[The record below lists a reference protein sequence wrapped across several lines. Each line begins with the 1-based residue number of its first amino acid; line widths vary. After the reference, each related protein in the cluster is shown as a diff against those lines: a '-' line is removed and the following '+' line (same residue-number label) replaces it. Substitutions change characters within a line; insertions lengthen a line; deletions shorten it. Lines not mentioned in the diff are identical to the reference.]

1 MKKQDNKGFTLIE
14 LLVAVMVL
22 AVIIVP
28 LLHSFIT
35 SFRVNAKSK
44 QLMRAT
50 TLAQNEMEIFEKEKI
65 EDLKAMTDKADPT
78 KLVYTVTDEPNPAD
92 VSDDGCY
99 TFKREKTI
107 NDDSGRE
114 MFDVIVTLNPERANN
129 TERYYTQNT
138 AEVMQMNTISNLD
151 SGSYVQRIRSANNAA
166 DYDTIVY
173 GIFKERKNA
182 SGIGASWDID
192 TFEQKLKR
200 RIIINVSQINDS
212 LGPITKAKIT
222 YEYTCEDYDV
232 MPDEYRVYTEET
244 IMFDNAQSLDD
255 DGNRIELKSLYLFYA
270 PRYDTTKVDEI
281 VIENEAKLPVDFY
294 VVRQDIWKKDADE
307 VRTVPLDYRASLSIY
322 DGLDGE
328 GNTYG
333 KYWTNLNLSEP
344 EIEGNGK
351 QTEVKLYEVDSKSE
365 VIASRADILTAAG
378 MKTLGQAEAKD
389 RIYTMTVKVY
399 KAGADPTAEEPL
411 ITMTGS
417 KME

>member
-22 AVIIVP
+22 AIIIVP
-28 LLHSFIT
+28 LLHSFVT
-35 SFRVNAKSK
+35 SFRVNSKSK

-65 EDLKAMTDKADPT
+65 EDLKTMTDKIDPT
-78 KLVYTVTDEPNPAD
+78 KLVYNTTDGP
-92 VSDDGCY
+92 DGCY

-107 NDDSGRE
+107 NDGSGRE
-114 MFDVIVTLNPERANN
+114 MFDVVVTLNPERADSA
-129 TERYYTQNT
+129 ERYYAQNT

-151 SGSYVQRIRSANNAA
+151 SGSYVQSIRSGNNAA

-192 TFEQKLKR
+192 DFEQKLVR

-212 LGPITKAKIT
+212 LGPITKAKVT
-222 YEYTCEDYDV
+222 YEYTCEYGV
-232 MPDEYRVYTEET
+232 MPDEYRTYTEET
-244 IMFDNAQSLDD
+244 IMFDNAQSLDAG
-255 DGNRIELKSLYLFYA
+255 GNRIELKSLYLFYA

-281 VIENEAKLPVDFY
+281 VIENEAKLPIDFY
-294 VVRQDIWKKDADE
+294 VVRQDIWKKTADE
-307 VRTVPLDYRASLSIY
+307 VRSVPLDYEAKISIN
-322 DGLDGE
+322 DGLNSDGDTF
-328 GNTYG
+328 GR
-333 KYWTNLNLSEP
+333 YWTNLNLNEA

-351 QTEVKLYEVDSKSE
+351 HIQLSLTNLDNPLQPFTETEIKD
-365 VIASRADILTAAG
+365 
-378 MKTLGQAEAKD
+378 KTGIKKLGQTEAKD
-389 RIYTMTVKVY
+389 RIYTMEVKVY
-399 KAGADPTAEEPL
+399 EAGANPVTEEP
-411 ITMTGS
+411 IVTMTGS

>member
-22 AVIIVP
+22 AVVIVP
-28 LLHSFIT
+28 LLHSFVT
-35 SFRVNAKSK
+35 SYRVNAKSK

-65 EDLKAMTDKADPT
+65 EDLKAMTVEGDPT
-78 KLVYTVTDEPNPAD
+78 KLVYDVTESAT
-92 VSDDGCY
+92 DGCY

-114 MFDVIVTLNPERANN
+114 MFDVVVTLNPERVNS
-129 TERYYTQNT
+129 TYRYYTQNT
-138 AEVMQMNTISNLD
+138 AEIMQMNTISNVD
-151 SGSYVQRIRSANNAA
+151 SGSYVQRIRSASNAA

-192 TFEQKLKR
+192 DFEQKLKR

-222 YEYTCEDYDV
+222 YEYTCEDYGV
-232 MPDEYRVYTEET
+232 MPDEYRTYTEET
-244 IMFDNAQSLDD
+244 IMFDNAQSLDS

-270 PRYDTTKVDEI
+270 PRYDTAKVDEI

-307 VRTVPLDYRASLSIY
+307 VRTVPLTYQASLSIY
-322 DGLDGE
+322 DGLDGD

-333 KYWTNLNLSEP
+333 KYWTNLNLSDP

-351 QTEVKLYEVDSKSE
+351 QT
-365 VIASRADILTAAG
+365 DISLTNLDNPAQVFSTTEIMTKTG

-399 KAGADPTAEEPL
+399 KAGTTTEP
-411 ITMTGS
+411 IVKMTGS

>member
-22 AVIIVP
+22 AIVIVP
-28 LLHSFIT
+28 MLHSFVT
-35 SFRVNAKSK
+35 SFRMNAKSK

-65 EDLKAMTDKADPT
+65 EDLKAMTVEGDPT
-78 KLVYTVTDEPNPAD
+78 KLVYDVTESAT
-92 VSDDGCY
+92 DGCY

-114 MFDVIVTLNPERANN
+114 MFDVVVTLNPERVNS
-129 TERYYTQNT
+129 TDRYYTQNT
-138 AEVMQMNTISNLD
+138 AEIMQMNTISNVD
-151 SGSYVQRIRSANNAA
+151 SGSYVQRIRSASNAA

-192 TFEQKLKR
+192 DFEQKLKR

-222 YEYTCEDYDV
+222 YEYTCEDYGV
-232 MPDEYRVYTEET
+232 MPDEYRTYTEET
-244 IMFDNAQSLDD
+244 IMFDNAQSLDS

-307 VRTVPLDYRASLSIY
+307 VRTVPLTYQASLSIY
-322 DGLDGE
+322 DGLDGD

-333 KYWTNLNLSEP
+333 KYWTNLNLSDP

-351 QTEVKLYEVDSKSE
+351 QT
-365 VIASRADILTAAG
+365 DISLTNLDNPAQVFSTTEIMTKTG

-399 KAGADPTAEEPL
+399 KAGTTTEP
-411 ITMTGS
+411 IVKMTGS